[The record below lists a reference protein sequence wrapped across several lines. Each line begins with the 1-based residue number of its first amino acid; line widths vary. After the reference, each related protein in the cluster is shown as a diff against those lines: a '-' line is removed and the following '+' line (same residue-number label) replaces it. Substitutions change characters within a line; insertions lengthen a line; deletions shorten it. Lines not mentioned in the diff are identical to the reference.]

1 MNFNYEISDLLP
13 VDEKLK
19 EIRQLIQYDPLTAIV
34 KERFQQEITGYLTS
48 LKAKREI
55 SVLKTEKF
63 SNIEPEILKQSYQE
77 IGREYAIAQY
87 LFDLSEHKI
96 TTQRILLLAELA
108 FGESLFRQKEIFIT
122 NISGKRQNTLTAE
135 AVSVEMEKL
144 VDWYNNA
151 VKENKIHPIARAAY
165 LHYKFT
171 VIHPFDDW
179 NGRIAR
185 LMLNVG
191 LMKSGYFPI
200 LIETDERQSYYET
213 LEKADEGDISQLI
226 RFIAQKELETMG
238 NFINSPEYISIQ
250 AKFNLEKQL
259 QGVGGN
265 EKCIVLTEDSTTNN
279 ILSIILESSNFNLA
293 ETKMISYEGCSKISS
308 ANLFS
313 IFVKEKMPNVRILV
327 HRDRDYLTDYEINQQ
342 RDMFRRI
349 DTYFF
354 VTKGTDIESYL
365 LNSSHIHY
373 CHPSIPEP
381 VAQKLVQEARAE
393 VYHKSVDYLRKKEFG
408 TYKTEQ
414 YTHLN
419 KAIENL
425 VSENI
430 QRFTHG
436 KTAYKILQY
445 KIQDVAR
452 QKSNLEQPSKFLFNK
467 ELNKIARSIWGNL

>member
-200 LIETDERQSYYET
+200 LIGSDERQSYYET
-213 LEKADEGDISQLI
+213 LEKADEGDISLLI
-226 RFIAQKELETMG
+226 RFIAQKEFEILD
-238 NFINSPEYISIQ
+238 NFINSPEYSSIKT
-250 AKFNLEKQL
+250 KFNLEKQL
-259 QGVGGN
+259 QGVGSN

-279 ILSIILESSNFNLA
+279 ILSIILESSEFNMS

-313 IFVKEKMPNVRILV
+313 IFVKEKMPDVRILV
-327 HRDRDYLTDYEINQQ
+327 HRDRDYLTDYEIDQQ
-342 RDMFRRI
+342 RDTFRRI

-365 LNSSHIHY
+365 LNSMHINY
-373 CHPSIPEP
+373 CHPSIPEA
-381 VAQKLVQEARAE
+381 VAQKLVQEVRAE

-452 QKSNLEQPSKFLFNK
+452 EKSNLEQPSKFLFNK
-467 ELNKIARSIWGNL
+467 ELNKIARSIWGNI